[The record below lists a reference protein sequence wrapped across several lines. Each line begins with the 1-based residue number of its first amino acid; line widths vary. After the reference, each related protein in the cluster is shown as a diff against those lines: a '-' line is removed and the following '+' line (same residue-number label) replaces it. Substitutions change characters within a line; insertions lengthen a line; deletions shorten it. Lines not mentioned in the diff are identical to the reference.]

1 MNKLY
6 VLVAALLPQS
16 ADRMSHMKLLYIAL
30 SLLFLISCSRQPVY
44 PVPAIEGT
52 DIVIDAGTL
61 EPDIPKFY
69 TYHYRNKNINFFVI
83 KINGKI
89 LSFLDACINCYP
101 AKLGYRFDS
110 GYIICKRCSV
120 KYSVSEVE
128 KGFGGCFPIRISGHL
143 REGKYLIPVSALQ
156 RESGKF

>member
-1 MNKLY
+1 
-6 VLVAALLPQS
+6 
-16 ADRMSHMKLLYIAL
+16 MKLLYIAL

-44 PVPAIEGT
+44 PIPAIEDT

-69 TYHYRNKNINFFVI
+69 TYHHRNKNINFFVI

-89 LSFLDACINCYP
+89 LPFLDACKNCYP

-110 GYIICKRCSV
+110 GYIICKKCSV
-120 KYSVSEVE
+120 RYSVSEVE
-128 KGFGGCFPIRISGHL
+128 KGLGGCLPVRISGHL
-143 REGKYLIPVSALQ
+143 KDSKYLIPVSVLQ